1 MGKIQI
7 AGIGC
12 GTIAGAAHIPSH
24 IDRVIITAR
33 MMQAIYDS
41 SDRPRG
47 DQAGVVSG
55 HEVHTEREG
64 HGGLPFVF
72 QIWVY
77 RKDTRYKIE
86 NASLRMA
93 FRNILYLVSCIFVS
107 HRLTA
112 I

>member
-1 MGKIQI
+1 MGKIQV

-47 DQAGVVSG
+47 DQAGVVIG
-55 HEVHTEREG
+55 
-64 HGGLPFVF
+64 
-72 QIWVY
+72 
-77 RKDTRYKIE
+77 
-86 NASLRMA
+86 A
-93 FRNILYLVSCIFVS
+93 
-107 HRLTA
+107 
-112 I
+112 